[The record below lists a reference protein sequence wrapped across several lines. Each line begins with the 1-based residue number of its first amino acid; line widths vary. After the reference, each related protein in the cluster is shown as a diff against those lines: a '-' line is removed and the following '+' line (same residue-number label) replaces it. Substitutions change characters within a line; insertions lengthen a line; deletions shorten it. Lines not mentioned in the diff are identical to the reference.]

1 MAIPARLHHQTP
13 IAQPKF
19 LDPHAQAARPL
30 YGPKALLGARLFS
43 LMALCLLMLALLY
56 GAATGYRVL
65 NDSFVAP
72 IIFSPDN
79 DLVIQNKLN
88 LSRLLAERQ
97 RILTRVAESTAALEI
112 GDRAVVHLLDFKRS
126 VSKSLAW
133 SVALTSK
140 QAAVS
145 AQEVEGLEQQ
155 RLVIENMTRD
165 QEKFVAQMQQN
176 LDAGL
181 VRKSEL
187 ERSQGALDQLRL
199 AWLQNARDRMTAQVQ
214 LDTASLAQDVLSRKS
229 TVGGLVTPEMAAQR
243 DHLMRV
249 ELDLMKLQAERQAKL
264 AQQRTDQDELLKID
278 ELIADMKRRPIFRA
292 IEVSQNVAFVP
303 YSQRDAVAPGS
314 DVFDCK
320 VWTVF
325 ACSHVG
331 KVSELLPG
339 EVATQDPWGT
349 PTRGQYA
356 LLDLNDPAAA
366 MSKALRVRTAGGD
379 LVTHTL
385 RMMRQGWQHLG
396 VQADALRRD
405 AANTVGRLSTRR

>member
-13 IAQPKF
+13 IAEPKF
-19 LDPHAQAARPL
+19 RDPHAQSALPL
-30 YGPKALLGARLFS
+30 HGPKALLGARLFS
-43 LMALCLLMLALLY
+43 LLALCLLMLALLY
-56 GAATGYRVL
+56 GVVTGYRVL

-79 DLVIQNKLN
+79 DLVIQNKLA

-97 RILTRVAESTAALEI
+97 RVLTRVAESTAALEI

-126 VSKSLAW
+126 VSKALAW

-145 AQEVEGLEQQ
+145 AQEVEGLDQQ

-165 QEKFVAQMQQN
+165 QEQFVAQMKQN

-181 VRKSEL
+181 IRKSEF
-187 ERSQGALDQLRL
+187 ERNQGALDQLRL
-199 AWLQNARDRMTAQVQ
+199 AWLQNARDRLTAQVQ

-249 ELDLMKLQAERQAKL
+249 ELDLMKFQAERQAKL

-278 ELIADMKRRPIFRA
+278 ELVADMKRRPIFRA
-292 IEVSQNVAFVP
+292 IEVSQNIAFVP

-320 VWTVF
+320 VWSVF
-325 ACSHVG
+325 ACNHVG

-356 LLDLNDPAAA
+356 VLDLNDTAAA
-366 MSKALRVRTAGGD
+366 MSKALRVRKAGGD
-379 LVTHTL
+379 LVTHAL
-385 RMMRQGWQHLG
+385 RLGRQGWQQLA
-396 VQADALRRD
+396 VQADTLRRD